1 MYDCCVVVN
10 FAYARAHY
18 ASNALAKSQK
28 PTRARKLAQQQ
39 KKRQRVCVALILFCS
54 TIKYRS

>member
-39 KKRQRVCVALILFCS
+39 KKATFVRCLDFVFV
-54 TIKYRS
+54 